1 MPIKDCS
8 GDVIGVAQVINK
20 YGGYHFTELDEKV
33 SCLDERLSTHKDTNI
48 YFHSFR
54 FSPLISNFAASD

>member
-20 YGGYHFTELDEKV
+20 QGGDASFTQTDEKV
-33 SCLDERLSTHKDTNI
+33 YSIIWFIGYECES
-48 YFHSFR
+48 
-54 FSPLISNFAASD
+54 